1 MRNQTNERQMEH
13 IEGMI
18 RETETPQFSLST
30 QIMNRIGEN
39 PMNRT
44 TKRGNML
51 KKTLI
56 ASTTAAA
63 IGLGIISTGFIS
75 PVMADTLGQI
85 PVIGSIFQ
93 NNVDNGLKSAAE
105 NGLITKLGISDV
117 HEGVTLTV
125 SEAYHDGSV
134 LSIALQRE
142 GVTTTEDRLIGPWEN
157 REKGLLVTEELIV
170 LVNGEQVLPMS
181 IMPLINSDHN
191 GAMTVEKNAALL
203 ELTLDNGALPDQFE
217 LTLQVKL
224 AGIEGTYEFQVPVS
238 KAIAQ

>member
-1 MRNQTNERQMEH
+1 MHNQMNDRRMEH
-13 IEGMI
+13 IEGII

-39 PMNRT
+39 PMKST

-63 IGLGIISTGFIS
+63 LGLGIIGTGFIS

-93 NNVDNGLKSAAE
+93 DNVNNGLKSAAA
-105 NGLITKLGISDV
+105 NGLITKLGIGDV

-125 SEAYHDGSV
+125 SEAYHDGSR
-134 LSIALQRE
+134 LSIALERK
-142 GVTTTEDRLIGPWEN
+142 GVTTTEDRLIPTSDNME
-157 REKGLLVTEELIV
+157 RGLLMPEELTV
-170 LVNGEQVLPMS
+170 LVNGESFLPMS
-181 IMPLINSDHN
+181 MMSIINSDH
-191 GAMTVEKNAALL
+191 TVQKNAALL
-203 ELTLDNGALPDQFE
+203 ELTTDNGDLLPDQFE
-217 LTLQVKL
+217 LTLQIKL
-224 AGIEGTYEFQVPVS
+224 AGIDDTYEILVPVS
-238 KAIAQ
+238 KAVAK